1 MLHGLQN
8 ISTFKESQKSEQERE
23 VEMEK
28 GLDTF
33 VFWGIMHEWCPS
45 ALNASQVAAAPRE
58 ALPKALP
65 EEPLGR
71 DRGLPLLL
79 LLRKLH
85 EPYYIKYHRHP
96 RGSHIIHD
104 VHIYS
109 FAIWPTILSGTFY
122 ACLKMHEH
130 NMTWYIKYHR
140 HPWGSHVHINICYL
154 AYNIFWNLL
163 CMS

>member
-1 MLHGLQN
+1 MSIKHMLDHEHNGLQY
-8 ISTFKESQKSEQERE
+8 ILETFKASAMPWERNWC
-23 VEMEK
+23 MCNL
-28 GLDTF
+28 GCLD
-33 VFWGIMHEWCPS
+33 MHACA
-45 ALNASQVAAAPRE
+45 ALNASQVAAALRE

-109 FAIWPTILSGTFY
+109 FAIWPTIFSGTFY

-140 HPWGSHVHINICYL
+140 YMHIVFCSL
-154 AYNIFWNLL
+154 PIF
-163 CMS
+163 MA